1 MATVRFCFFLM
12 KYQRMAKRW
21 TATNK
26 RIKLL
31 PKPLC
36 HEVAML
42 TLLCATRLAK
52 GPALKISSS
61 LKRPVLTCRTNKV
74 NIEMTDRE
82 PAGLCPKKAEDEL
95 DVLKYCQINSGVQ
108 AS

>member
-1 MATVRFCFFLM
+1 MAMVRFCFFFK
-12 KYQRMAKRW
+12 KYQRMANRW

-26 RIKLL
+26 KIKLL

-36 HEVAML
+36 HDVAKL
-42 TLLCATRLAK
+42 TLLCATRLTK

-74 NIEMTDRE
+74 NMAMTDRE
-82 PAGLCPKKAEDEL
+82 PAGLCPRNVEGEL
-95 DVLKYCQINSGVQ
+95 DVLEWHFLGF
-108 AS
+108 